1 MRTDKELL
9 TTDNVRG
16 NLTIEE
22 SDRKY
27 FLLQEMTRKSR
38 EYNNRP
44 LAIIEV
50 LEIAFLWSKQLLV
63 GNCIY
68 FFNKIR
74 YGFNYFECADS
85 FSGNTNSDDC
95 CDKEC
100 HFCKSSS
107 NTQRGL
113 KFYYKK
119 RSKFYHFKL
128 PKIAND

>member
-1 MRTDKELL
+1 MNR
-9 TTDNVRG
+9 R
-16 NLTIEE
+16 NLTIQEL
-22 SDRKY
+22 DRKDY
-27 FLLQEMTRKSR
+27 LIGELVRIQKEH
-38 EYNNRP
+38 NNRP
-44 LAIIEV
+44 LAIIEIF
-50 LEIAFLWSKQLLV
+50 EIAFLWSKQLLV

-74 YGFNYFECADS
+74 YGFNYFECTDS
-85 FSGNTNSDDC
+85 LSGNTNSDDC

-100 HFCKSSS
+100 YFCKSSS

-128 PKIAND
+128 PKRAND